1 MGICLLYIIFN
12 QLLWIRKDIIGLSG
26 LITPSLDEMIYV
38 AKEMERLNLKVP
50 LLIGG
55 ATTSK
60 QHTAVKIAPKYS
72 QPVVHVLDASK
83 SVTVVSFVQKLLDF
97 ILYINSS

>member
-1 MGICLLYIIFN
+1 MFL
-12 QLLWIRKDIIGLSG
+12 DIVGLSG

-38 AKEMERLNLKVP
+38 AKEMQRLKMKVP

-60 QHTAVKIAPKYS
+60 AHTAVKIAPAYEH
-72 QPVVHVLDASK
+72 PVIHVLDASR
-83 SVTVVSFVQKLLDF
+83 SVVVVFNKHEINLYLKLTL
-97 ILYINSS
+97 

>member
-1 MGICLLYIIFN
+1 MCFNVII
-12 QLLWIRKDIIGLSG
+12 LDIIGLSG

-38 AKEMERLNLKVP
+38 AKEMDRLNIKLP

-72 QPVVHVLDASK
+72 EPVVHVLDASK
-83 SVTVVSFVQKLLDF
+83 SVLVVWVLMYLF
-97 ILYINSS
+97 NM